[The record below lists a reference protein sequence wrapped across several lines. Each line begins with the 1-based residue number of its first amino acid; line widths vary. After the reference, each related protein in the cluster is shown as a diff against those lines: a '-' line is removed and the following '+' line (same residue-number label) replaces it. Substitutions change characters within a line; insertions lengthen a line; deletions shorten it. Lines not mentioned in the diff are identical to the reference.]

1 MDVWSCV
8 NVSSSISFSFS
19 NYFFVYSDYL
29 FVYSDVISVLRR
41 MHWARID
48 YHHRLQILFCI
59 ILSPFAFC
67 FIMSKCF
74 CVKEMPT
81 KKIGR
86 QKSLR
91 SRISFRRAFFWIL
104 LTSFSLLLFCNN
116 ILLSIWYSM
125 NFTCFCIRCPLLY
138 CCFTS
143 FFLDEGLTNK
153 FWGSFVLL

>member
-1 MDVWSCV
+1 MFLLLFLSHFLIT
-8 NVSSSISFSFS
+8 SPSILIIFSSILMQSLFS
-19 NYFFVYSDYL
+19 VVCL
-29 FVYSDVISVLRR
+29 ELALIII
-41 MHWARID
+41 ID
-48 YHHRLQILFCI
+48 YNFFFCI

-104 LTSFSLLLFCNN
+104 LTSFSLILFCNN
-116 ILLSIWYSM
+116 ILLSIWYNM
-125 NFTCFCIRCPLLY
+125 KFTCFCIRCPLLY

-153 FWGSFVLL
+153 FWGSFFLL